1 VYLSLSF
8 LLSFFIDISI
18 TKYIYMDC
26 ASCQAGGK
34 KRVSKKS
41 SKKSKKSS
49 KKGTKKQKGGLNAY
63 MEERVKLNRMLME
76 DTGVKKIAILA
87 KLVGELEAKAVAK
100 NPAITSVDR
109 IKEAIALYI
118 ADKASAK
125 AKVLKLAEEAAAPAP
140 ARAAKRKSKKASKKS
155 SKKSKKH

>member
-1 VYLSLSF
+1 
-8 LLSFFIDISI
+8 
-18 TKYIYMDC
+18 MDC

-34 KRVSKKS
+34 KRVSKRS

-49 KKGTKKQKGGLNAY
+49 KKHSKKQKGGMNAY
-63 MEERVKLNRMLME
+63 MEERVKLNKMLME

-87 KLVGELEAKAVAK
+87 KLIGELEAKAVAK

-109 IKEAIALYI
+109 IKEAIAMYV
-118 ADKASAK
+118 ADKAGAK
-125 AKVLKLAEEAAAPAP
+125 AKLLKFAADAVVPVP
-140 ARAAKRKSKKASKKS
+140 ARAAKKKSKKVSKKS